1 MTILII
7 TYILNVID
15 YLETLYLIQHFGIA
29 VEGNPIM
36 SPLFESGY
44 AWIAKLVIPA
54 VLLIGYGIIAR
65 KDRRLIRP
73 IYAATAVYLFLAI
86 HNFSLILQAGLL

>member
-15 YLETLYLIQHFGIA
+15 YFETLYLIQRFGIA

-36 SPLFESGY
+36 RYLFENNC
-44 AWIAKLVIPA
+44 AWVAKLVVPA
-54 VLLIGYGIIAR
+54 ILLLVCGIIMK
-65 KDRRLIRP
+65 KDKTLLKP
-73 IYAATAVYLFLAI
+73 IGFVSTAYLFLVI
-86 HNFSLILQAGLL
+86 HNLSVIMQAVL